1 MIPHTFPNES
11 HKGHRMTPRS
21 PVTPAMTKRLKED
34 GPRPFVQDRLAA
46 AFNRAVEAAIVV
58 YGEMS
63 EDNPEGI
70 DRHAMAQAAK
80 EWACELE
87 VKHR

>member
-1 MIPHTFPNES
+1 MSTRP
-11 HKGHRMTPRS
+11 
-21 PVTPAMTKRLKED
+21 PVTPAMTKRLEKH

-46 AFNRAVEAAIVV
+46 AFDRAVEAAIVV

-63 EDNPEGI
+63 EKNPEGI

-87 VKHR
+87 VQTR